1 MTSLIQAGKTKRGRP
16 AIIDNQHFSYV
27 SNGPGSQKVYN
38 WRCSNRKCD
47 ATLGTR
53 KSSGN
58 LVGDTLP
65 SHQHGNQL
73 MKKTA
78 KKTESAVLLKYAGVQ
93 GATPST
99 VLQEICYNMLSSN
112 FPGQLSSSSTAGA
125 IRMKLW
131 RQRQVISP
139 RPKLPSTFEEY
150 MDTDIPDK
158 FTKAAD
164 GGEFL
169 IYKDWIDVEC
179 TQPMAIFMSKWAVEI
194 LKTHKTWLFDGTFK
208 SAPVPFSQVYF

>member
-1 MTSLIQAGKTKRGRP
+1 
-16 AIIDNQHFSYV
+16 
-27 SNGPGSQKVYN
+27 
-38 WRCSNRKCD
+38 
-47 ATLGTR
+47 
-53 KSSGN
+53 
-58 LVGDTLP
+58 
-65 SHQHGNQL
+65 
-73 MKKTA
+73 
-78 KKTESAVLLKYAGVQ
+78 
-93 GATPST
+93 
-99 VLQEICYNMLSSN
+99 
-112 FPGQLSSSSTAGA
+112 
-125 IRMKLW
+125 MKLW